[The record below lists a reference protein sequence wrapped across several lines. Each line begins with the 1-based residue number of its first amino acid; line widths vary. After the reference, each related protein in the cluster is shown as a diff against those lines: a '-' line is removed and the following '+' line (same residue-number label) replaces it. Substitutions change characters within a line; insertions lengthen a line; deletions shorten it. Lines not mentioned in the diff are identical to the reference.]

1 MEMHPTPVLSI
12 QNLKVHFGA
21 VRAVDG
27 IDMDIVKGEVM
38 GLVGESGSGKT
49 TIGRAIIGLTAV
61 TEGSI
66 EFGGRDITRLGG
78 HERRTLRRR
87 MQMIFQDP
95 YSSLSPRM
103 RVSRLLAEPYTI
115 HRIAKSDRRSAT
127 ELLETVGLSHDLAG
141 KYPHELSGGQ
151 ARRVGIARALAL
163 SPDLVVAD
171 EPTAGLDASASASAL
186 NLMKSLRDT
195 LGLTYLIITH
205 NLNVLGYVADQIS
218 VMYLG
223 KIVEVGPVG
232 AIFDRPAHPYS
243 IGLLSSIPEVGQR
256 GLIGRKFVPRGEM
269 PSPSDPPSGCRFHP
283 RCQLAKPK
291 CSEVEPALEAI
302 EQQHVAACHFWQEAR
317 AIAESAREEPSS
329 KLATTSQ
336 GDLQPPNREAMP

>member
-1 MEMHPTPVLSI
+1 MGSCLDPLLSV
-12 QNLKVHFGA
+12 QALRVHFGA

-27 IDMDIVKGEVM
+27 VDIAVCRGQVM

-49 TIGRAIIGLTAV
+49 TIGRAVLGLVDPA
-61 TEGSI
+61 EGSI
-66 EFGGRDITRLGG
+66 EFDGDDITRARG
-78 HERRTLRRR
+78 HERRNLRRR

-103 RVSRLLAEPYTI
+103 RVSHLLAEPYAI
-115 HRIAKSDRRSAT
+115 HGIPKPKRTSVAQ
-127 ELLETVGLSHDLAG
+127 LLETVGLSSDLAG
-141 KYPHELSGGQ
+141 KFPHELSGGQ

-171 EPTAGLDASASASAL
+171 EPTAGLDASAAASAL

-223 KIVEVGPVG
+223 KIVEAGPVA
-232 AIFDRPAHPYS
+232 AIFDRPSHPYA
-243 IGLLSSIPEVGQR
+243 IGLLSSVPEVGQR
-256 GLIGRKFVPRGEM
+256 GLIGRRFVPRGEI
-269 PSPSDPPSGCRFHP
+269 PSPSNPPSGCRFHP
-283 RCQLAKPK
+283 RCQLAKAK
-291 CSEVEPALEAI
+291 CSESEPVLESI
-302 EQQHVAACHFWQEAR
+302 EDQHLVACHFSREAR
-317 AIAESAREEPSS
+317 AIVASSSEE
-329 KLATTSQ
+329 A
-336 GDLQPPNREAMP
+336 